1 MMLFIYRLKACK
13 NYILFR
19 STYICKNRRKL
30 RAMLTEAQVVV
41 IEDMRAGGEKQVG
54 GYTEG
59 LH

>member
-1 MMLFIYRLKACK
+1 MKACK

-19 STYICKNRRKL
+19 SAYICKKYRRKL
-30 RAMLTEAQVVV
+30 RAMLAEAQVVV